1 MRNKLILLLTVA
13 FVTALTVPAA
23 VNGTQGLLQSEY
35 TQPSQDSETE
45 SCEDVSLNRKEN
57 FAEWDKNA
65 VYTCNRIVSEM
76 VDKHWKNIKVF
87 KGVPDR
93 YRDLFEHDLTAEEK
107 EMYLYSVVG
116 YVDMC
121 TAEPID
127 MIVVVGFSEK
137 ELDGKILHIEY
148 EPVFRGWEPEEEN
161 VIYDAYTEDFWA
173 CIFAY

>member
-1 MRNKLILLLTVA
+1 M
-13 FVTALTVPAA
+13 
-23 VNGTQGLLQSEY
+23 
-35 TQPSQDSETE
+35 
-45 SCEDVSLNRKEN
+45 
-57 FAEWDKNA
+57 
-65 VYTCNRIVSEM
+65 
-76 VDKHWKNIKVF
+76 
-87 KGVPDR
+87 PDR